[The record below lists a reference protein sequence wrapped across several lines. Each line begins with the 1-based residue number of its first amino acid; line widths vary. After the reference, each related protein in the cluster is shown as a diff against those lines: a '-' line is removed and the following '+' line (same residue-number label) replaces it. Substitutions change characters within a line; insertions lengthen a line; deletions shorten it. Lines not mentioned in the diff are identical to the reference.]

1 VRGGDRGGEDGARLV
16 TSESVLACGIF
27 VRSLALLLLLLLL
40 LLACLACC
48 CCS

>member
-27 VRSLALLLLLLLL
+27 VRSFALLLLLL